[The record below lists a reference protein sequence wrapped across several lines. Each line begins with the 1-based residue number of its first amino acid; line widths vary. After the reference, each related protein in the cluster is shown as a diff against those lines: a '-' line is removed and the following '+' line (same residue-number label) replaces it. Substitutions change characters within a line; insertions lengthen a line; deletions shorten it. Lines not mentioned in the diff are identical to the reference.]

1 MKVKSLILAAGMLAL
16 FSSCEKDTII
26 GGGTVKTE
34 DREVSDFTKVA
45 VEGSTNIHITKGSS
59 FDLSVKAYQNLLP
72 YLKTRVENNTL
83 IVKYE
88 NSTSVGND
96 NSQVFITMPVLE
108 GLSATG
114 SGDIDVKGVFEHTPD
129 FDAHISGSSDISIE
143 HARAENLV
151 LSISGSGDFKSFGL
165 SIEEANVS
173 ISGSGEVEITVNKKL
188 KANISGSGNV
198 FYKGNPIMI
207 DNNISGSGK
216 VIKK

>member
-1 MKVKSLILAAGMLAL
+1 MKVKSLILAVGMLTL
-16 FSSCEKDTII
+16 LGSCEKDTII

-45 VEGSTNIHITKGSS
+45 VEGSTNIHITKGSR
-59 FDLSVKAYQNLLP
+59 FDVSVKAYKNLLP

-96 NSQVFITMPVLE
+96 NSQVFITMPVLN
-108 GLSATG
+108 GVSATG
-114 SGDIDVKGVFEHTPD
+114 SGDIDVKGIFEHTPG

-143 HARAENLV
+143 NARAENLV
-151 LSISGSGDFKSFGL
+151 VSISGSGDFKSFGL
-165 SIEEANVS
+165 SIEDANIS
-173 ISGSGEVEITVNKKL
+173 ISGSGDVEITVNKKL
-188 KANISGSGNV
+188 KTKISGSGNI
-198 FYKGNPIMI
+198 FYKGNPATV

-216 VIKK
+216 VVKK